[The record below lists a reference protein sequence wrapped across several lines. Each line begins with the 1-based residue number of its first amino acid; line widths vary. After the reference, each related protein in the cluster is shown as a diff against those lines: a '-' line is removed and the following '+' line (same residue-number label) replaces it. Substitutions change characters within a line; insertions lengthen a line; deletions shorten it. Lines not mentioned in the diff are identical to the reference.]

1 MNVLSRKRR
10 TPGVTGKFGHSKRE
24 CFAFSEDSDFFSQA
38 GPHGVDQVPAPGRWT
53 LARLALILKTILIYH
68 RAIPIRNVHV
78 SLMPFPRVRSATW
91 LAPVLFLGALALPGV
106 SSAHSLLL
114 NCRPAADNMVQCK
127 GEFSDGSDAAGMAI
141 AVKAYDERVLVKGTL
156 GGDSTWRFTKPAGE
170 YFVRLEDGG
179 EHSAEVDH
187 TDVKP

>member
-1 MNVLSRKRR
+1 MPLFR
-10 TPGVTGKFGHSKRE
+10 F
-24 CFAFSEDSDFFSQA
+24 
-38 GPHGVDQVPAPGRWT
+38 
-53 LARLALILKTILIYH
+53 
-68 RAIPIRNVHV
+68 RAAV
-78 SLMPFPRVRSATW
+78 W
-91 LAPVLFLGALALPGV
+91 LAPVLFAGALAVPGV
-106 SSAHSLLL
+106 ASAHSLLL

-141 AVKAYDERVLVKGTL
+141 AVKAYDERVLAKGAL
-156 GGDSTWRFTKPAGE
+156 GSDSTWRFARPAGE

>member
-1 MNVLSRKRR
+1 MAR
-10 TPGVTGKFGHSKRE
+10 
-24 CFAFSEDSDFFSQA
+24 
-38 GPHGVDQVPAPGRWT
+38 GR
-53 LARLALILKTILIYH
+53 AVASCVLILKTILIYDQ
-68 RAIPIRNVHV
+68 AILIFSLHV
-78 SLMPFPRVRSATW
+78 PVMPFPRARSAIG
-91 LAPVLFLGALALPGV
+91 LAPVLFAAALALPGV

-141 AVKAYDERVLVKGTL
+141 AVKAYDERVLAKGTL
-156 GGDSTWRFTKPAGE
+156 GGDSTWRFARPAGE